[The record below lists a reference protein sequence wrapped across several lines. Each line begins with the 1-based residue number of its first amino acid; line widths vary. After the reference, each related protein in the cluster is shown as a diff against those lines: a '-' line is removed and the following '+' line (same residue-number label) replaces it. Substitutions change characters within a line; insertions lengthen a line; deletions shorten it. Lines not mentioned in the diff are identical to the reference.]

1 MFTVFLLLFL
11 VRSMITFSAEAT
23 GVKVGGLD
31 PNDVAVIWMVYGR
44 LLFSMKFCVS
54 CGTDFHRRKFSMEIV
69 YFIDLTKYK
78 LGHDIL

>member
-11 VRSMITFSAEAT
+11 VRSMITFSAGAT

-31 PNDVAVIWMVYGR
+31 PNDAVVIWMVHGR

-54 CGTDFHRRKFSMEIV
+54 CGTDFHSRKFFNRSCV
-69 YFIDLTKYK
+69 FY
-78 LGHDIL
+78 